1 MIFIFEIKEELK
13 YARVYIMKLVY
24 PIEQEDGAAMTYELQ
39 GSDKA
44 PALFGGW
51 NNVCLNFAIKGIR
64 WNDTRV
70 H

>member
-1 MIFIFEIKEELK
+1 
-13 YARVYIMKLVY
+13 MKLVY

-44 PALFGGW
+44 SALFGSW

-64 WNDTRV
+64 WNNTRV